1 MKIKLVL
8 FDLDGTLLD
17 SLEDLYNTVNETLEY
32 FGFQTIS
39 PFQAREYVGNGMKKL
54 VERSLP
60 DNSGENVLLECLDH
74 FVKRYSENMKKH
86 TKPFDGVLEMLE
98 KLKLDGV
105 KTAVISNK
113 NRDAAAA
120 LCSAHFGTLI
130 DLCLGVDKNF
140 LPKPDLSMA
149 FEAARFFD
157 VRPEECVVA
166 GDGETDIKTAKA
178 FGSKSIAA
186 LWGFRSKQILE
197 KENPDFYA
205 DKPQEI
211 LCILQNNID
220 L

>member
-1 MKIKLVL
+1 MKTKLVL

-17 SLEDLYNTVNETLEY
+17 SLEDLYETVNETLEH

-60 DNSGENVLLECLDH
+60 DNAGESVLSECLDH
-74 FVKRYSENMKKH
+74 FVKRYSENMKNH
-86 TKPFDGVLEMLE
+86 TKPFDGVLKMLE
-98 KLKLDGV
+98 KLKKDGI

-113 NRDAAAA
+113 NREAAVA
-120 LCSAHFGTLI
+120 LCDAHFGDLI

-140 LPKPDLSMA
+140 SPKPDPSMA
-149 FEAARFFD
+149 FESARIFG
-157 VRPEECVVA
+157 VRAEECVVV
-166 GDGETDIKTAKA
+166 GDGETDIQTAKA
-178 FGSKSIAA
+178 FGTKSIAA
-186 LWGFRSKQILE
+186 LWGFRSRQILE

-205 DKPQEI
+205 RQPQEI